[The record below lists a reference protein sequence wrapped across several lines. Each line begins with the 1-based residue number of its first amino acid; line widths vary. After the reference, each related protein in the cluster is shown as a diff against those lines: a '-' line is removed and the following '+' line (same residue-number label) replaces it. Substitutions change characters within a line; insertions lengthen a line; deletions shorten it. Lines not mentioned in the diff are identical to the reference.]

1 MDQTLDMQ
9 VAALIFLAGT
19 KSLVTSADTG
29 DVEMTTEKETD
40 SERNRPRQTIS
51 HSTSIPFPILTAFP
65 NLLMSAIYD
74 TTKFK
79 RRIEAEWA

>member
-19 KSLVTSADTG
+19 TSLVTSADTG

-40 SERNRPRQTIS
+40 SEEPAPSNNIPLNEYTFSNPNRLS
-51 HSTSIPFPILTAFP
+51 KSINEC
-65 NLLMSAIYD
+65 NL
-74 TTKFK
+74 
-79 RRIEAEWA
+79 

>member
-29 DVEMTTEKETD
+29 DAEIMTEKEAD
-40 SERNRPRQTIS
+40 SEEPAPSNNMLLNEYPFSNTNYPPE
-51 HSTSIPFPILTAFP
+51 SINEC
-65 NLLMSAIYD
+65 NL
-74 TTKFK
+74 
-79 RRIEAEWA
+79 

>member
-29 DVEMTTEKETD
+29 DVEMTTEKEAD
-40 SERNRPRQTIS
+40 SEEPAPSNNITPYGPS
-51 HSTSIPFPILTAFP
+51 FP
-65 NLLMSAIYD
+65 NTNNFPGYTDGFNL
-74 TTKFK
+74 
-79 RRIEAEWA
+79 

>member
-1 MDQTLDMQ
+1 MDQSLDMQ

-40 SERNRPRQTIS
+40 SEEPAPSN
-51 HSTSIPFPILTAFP
+51 SIPLNEAPFP
-65 NLLMSAIYD
+65 NPNHFPSSINECNL
-74 TTKFK
+74 
-79 RRIEAEWA
+79 

>member
-29 DVEMTTEKETD
+29 DVEMTTEKEVD
-40 SERNRPRQTIS
+40 SEEPAPSKN
-51 HSTSIPFPILTAFP
+51 TSLNVSFP
-65 NLLMSAIYD
+65 NPNNFPFSIDDFNL
-74 TTKFK
+74 
-79 RRIEAEWA
+79 

>member
-29 DVEMTTEKETD
+29 DVEMTTEKEAD
-40 SERNRPRQTIS
+40 SEEPAPSKNIPLNEY
-51 HSTSIPFPILTAFP
+51 PFPILTTFP
-65 NLLMSAIYD
+65 VL
-74 TTKFK
+74 
-79 RRIEAEWA
+79 

>member
-29 DVEMTTEKETD
+29 DVEMTTEKEVD
-40 SERNRPRQTIS
+40 SEEPAPSNN
-51 HSTSIPFPILTAFP
+51 IPINESSFP
-65 NLLMSAIYD
+65 NPN
-74 TTKFK
+74 KFPGYTDGFNL
-79 RRIEAEWA
+79 